1 MLGPGDTVGDK
12 VEKAGGR
19 NIEGPGTLVGF
30 IDIEG
35 ICDTV
40 VVQEGIEE
48 GFIVCV
54 GTIELTNEGSKEGIA
69 VGAEEFIG
77 VGATEGVS
85 VGAKE
90 NIDVGADE
98 GYCDGTEEGA
108 EDGAMVGTRFAIATV
123 WILLKGA
130 VNCMVPFKSG
140 SPSMTETWLRTGKK
154 P

>member
-1 MLGPGDTVGDK
+1 MGEEDTVGK
-12 VEKAGGR
+12 TGGR
-19 NIEGPGTLVGF
+19 NIPVEGALVGN
-30 IDIEG
+30 IEG
-35 ICDTV
+35 ISDTV
-40 VVQEGIEE
+40 GVKEGIGE

-54 GTIELTNEGSKEGIA
+54 GTIELTNEGSNEGFKEGIS

-85 VGAKE
+85 
-90 NIDVGADE
+90 VGADE

-130 VNCMVPFKSG
+130 VNCMVPFRSG
-140 SPSMTETWLRTGKK
+140 SPSITETWLRTGKK